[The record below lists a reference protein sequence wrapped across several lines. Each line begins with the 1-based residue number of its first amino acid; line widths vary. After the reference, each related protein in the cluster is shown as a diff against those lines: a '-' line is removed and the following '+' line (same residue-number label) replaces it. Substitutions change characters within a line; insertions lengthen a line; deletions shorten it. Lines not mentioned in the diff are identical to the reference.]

1 MTVVSNT
8 SPITNLAAV
17 GQIDLLRQLYGTI
30 IIPQAVYHE
39 MTRGNDT
46 VPGNLEVQTLSWIQV
61 QPVSNPSRVTELISE
76 IHLGEAEAIVLAIEL
91 QAHRLLLDD
100 YRGRMVATRLGL
112 KITGVLGVLLVA
124 KGMGL
129 IPSVKS
135 VMDDLIAIASFRISD
150 RLYGDILQAASE

>member
-39 MTRGNDT
+39 MTRGDDT
-46 VPGNLEVQTLSWIQV
+46 VPGKVEVQTLSWIQV
-61 QPVSNPSRVTELISE
+61 QPITNPSRVTELTSE
-76 IHLGEAEAIVLAIEL
+76 IHLGEAEAIILAMEL
-91 QAHRLLLDD
+91 QANGLLLDD
-100 YRGRMVATRLGL
+100 YRGRMVATQLGL

-124 KGMGL
+124 KGRGL
-129 IPSVKS
+129 IPSVQP
-135 VMDDLIAIASFRISD
+135 VMDDLIAIASFRIGD
-150 RLYGDILQAASE
+150 RLYGNILQAAGE